1 MEGRRAERRGKEGW
15 KMQKPLRNYE
25 RRRQIEKI
33 RGVRR
38 HEDWKEEAR
47 RPQVVHF
54 EGRLEKVRLRL
65 IK

>member
-1 MEGRRAERRGKEGW
+1 M
-15 KMQKPLRNYE
+15 NYDC
-25 RRRQIEKI
+25 RRQIEKE

-38 HEDWKEEAR
+38 QEGIGLRAR